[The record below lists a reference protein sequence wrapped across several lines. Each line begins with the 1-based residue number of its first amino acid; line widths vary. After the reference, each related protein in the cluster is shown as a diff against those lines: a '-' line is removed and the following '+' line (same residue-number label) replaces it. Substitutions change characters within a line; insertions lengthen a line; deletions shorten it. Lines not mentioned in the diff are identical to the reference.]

1 MGKFDGLLLVSD
13 YDNTLGI
20 GETIHP
26 DNLAM
31 LDWFMSQGGR
41 FTMATGRAIHTF
53 RHIRDRIPFNAP
65 VLLSNGAQIYDF
77 QREELLSE
85 SLLPPTVAQDMA
97 QLARL
102 RPEMSLEAYRGETDI
117 YVWNPN
123 PVVEDHLAHVNCTAH
138 FCPIDRIPL
147 PWGKTILEH
156 DRPTLLSLQAEL
168 LNRWG
173 DRYEAAFSA
182 ETMLELNA
190 KGCTKGT
197 GALRLA
203 SLLGIRR
210 ENIYCVGDNENDIPM
225 LRVSAIPF
233 APENAIPAVKDVP
246 GVVVL
251 PRCEDGAVAAL
262 IRRLDAIY

>member
-53 RHIRDRIPFNAP
+53 RHVRPLIPFNAP

-77 QREELLSE
+77 AAEKLLFE
-85 SLLPPTVAQDMA
+85 SPLPPTVAQDMA
-97 QLARL
+97 QLAHL
-102 RPEMSLEAYRGETDI
+102 RPEMSLEVYQGETDI

-123 PVVEDHLAHVNCTAH
+123 PVVENHLVHVNCTAH
-138 FCPIDRIPL
+138 LCPIDRIPL

-156 DRPTLLSLQAEL
+156 DRPILLSLQAEIL
-168 LNRWG
+168 ARWG

-225 LRVSAIPF
+225 LEASAIPF

-251 PRCEDGAVAAL
+251 PRCEDGALAAL

>member
-1 MGKFDGLLLVSD
+1 MGKFDGVLLVSD
-13 YDNTLGI
+13 YDNTFGI

-31 LDWFMSQGGR
+31 LDWFIAQGGR

-123 PVVEDHLAHVNCTAH
+123 PVVENHLAHVNCTAH
-138 FCPIDRIPL
+138 FCPIDQIPL

-168 LNRWG
+168 LKRWG
-173 DRYEAAFSA
+173 DRYEASFSA

-190 KGCTKGT
+190 KGCTKGN
-197 GALRLA
+197 GVLKLA
-203 SLLGIRR
+203 ELLGIKR
-210 ENIYCVGDNENDIPM
+210 EDVYCVGDNENDLSM
-225 LRVSAIPF
+225 LEVSAIPF
-233 APENAIPAVKDVP
+233 APENAIPAVKEFP
-246 GVVVL
+246 GLHLL
-251 PRCEDGAVAAL
+251 PRCEEGAVAAL
-262 IRRLDAIY
+262 IRRLDTLY